1 MAGYQDPQT
10 LADQITQQQHLA
22 LADAIRKQSMVQS
35 PTEYAAGGRAVEQ
48 SPLIG
53 LSKLGQALIANRMDK
68 SNAAERLTDAQA
80 AQDRQ
85 NKAFAKIFG
94 NGQAPTTPVN
104 SPVDT
109 QSTSNTSGNGQASS
123 QYSLSP
129 PAQDLSLN
137 LNNQPKPQALAQAL
151 QAQQPQQP
159 VQTGSKNPMALFDSP
174 EQNATAMQYF
184 PDQYVTAAFK
194 NNEKTELAKELDLLH
209 NTTNPADRAIVQNK
223 IAPPVVNRGYGLLT
237 TNPLTGHL
245 ENNDASMQGITL
257 AKQREA
263 DVANANTLVTKKNEQ
278 GKEVTKT
285 QEQWLKE
292 ANSGAGVVTGAGT
305 VQQKLQEE
313 QGQSA
318 ATQED
323 KINLDAETALGK
335 MANNKQMRSLLPSLT
350 TGAFAKQVTAAKSV
364 LQSMGI
370 TPTDDSGNII
380 DPSTNQ
386 EFEKYAI
393 KGALESAKQIY
404 GSRLT
409 NQDVENQLKSN
420 PGSTMSQKA
429 MYQILKNDDLLQQ
442 RKLDAQHAYFNE
454 YKGPPNQF
462 QMWFDQRHPLNGLT
476 APTASKPAA
485 ETAYSPPIP
494 DLTQAPVIKKN
505 PKLSS
510 NPDGSFNY
518 QH

>member
-1 MAGYQDPQT
+1 MAFQDPQT
-10 LADQITQQQHLA
+10 LADQITQQQHMA
-22 LADAIRKQSMVQS
+22 LADAIRKQSMEQS
-35 PTEYAAGGRAVEQ
+35 PTEYAAGGRAVVQ

-53 LSKLGQALIANRMDK
+53 LSKLAQALIANRFDK
-68 SNAAERLTDAQA
+68 SNRQERMDMANDANTRLFAALRGDAPSQTGTP
-80 AQDRQ
+80 QP
-85 NKAFAKIFG
+85 
-94 NGQAPTTPVN
+94 APDTTM
-104 SPVDT
+104 
-109 QSTSNTSGNGQASS
+109 GGI
-123 QYSLSP
+123 L
-129 PAQDLSLN
+129 
-137 LNNQPKPQALAQAL
+137 PQADSTQIANAPSEQPTSAP
-151 QAQQPQQP
+151 QSSSFPNQQTNTPFNLGNLLRGNAINQIGGDGASGAYWK
-159 VQTGSKNPMALFDSP
+159 QTAP
-174 EQNATAMQYF
+174 
-184 PDQYVTAAFK
+184 
-194 NNEKTELAKELDLLH
+194 EKTELERQLDLMH
-209 NTTNPADRAIVQNK
+209 NTTNPADKAIISNK
-223 IAPPVVNRGYGLLT
+223 ISPPVVNRGYGLLT
-237 TNPLTGHL
+237 TNLQSGEL
-245 ENNDASMQGITL
+245 ENNQASMEGISL

-278 GKEVTKT
+278 GKDVTKT
-285 QEQWLKE
+285 QAQWLNE
-292 ANSGAGVVTGAGT
+292 ANSGQGVTTGAGT

-313 QGQSA
+313 QGKSA
-318 ATQED
+318 AAQED

-335 MANNKQMRSLLPSLT
+335 MANNKQMRLLLPDLT
-350 TGAFAKQVTAAKSV
+350 TGAFSKQVTAAKSV

-370 TPTDDSGNII
+370 TPTDESGNII

-454 YKGPPNQF
+454 YTGAPNQF
-462 QMWFDQRHPLNGLT
+462 QMWFDQRHPLNGLS
-476 APTASKPAA
+476 APTSNKPAA

-494 DLTQAPVIKKN
+494 DLTQPKINVQKN
-505 PKLSS
+505 PKLKA